1 MSGFMKKLRS
11 ASTGAATVTK
21 DPTLKTK
28 KDEPPVEKTPLE
40 KMLQNAGPVRA
51 DGSDKFFGLENFGNT
66 CYCNSVVQALFY
78 CEAFRNNVV
87 NYPPLSPTETPNGDR
102 RKVHVTIRPPMADP
116 AASPVNKGKPLTAS
130 QAMKQRQQINA
141 GQLPPGQQR
150 PEDKPD
156 SPEYKKKQAM
166 IKGPVLE
173 LGVENSGLYGM
184 DECTFTG
191 LKDIFTALI
200 ESKTRTG
207 VLSPQRFLEIF
218 KRDNEMFR
226 NQNHQDAHEFYGLV
240 LNDVIANVET
250 SARRLQELEP
260 PGQANGLAHSMET
273 AVGASAALMKAQHA
287 TGAMSPGTGWVHDIF
302 EGLLTSETKC
312 LACETAS
319 QRDETFLDLSIDLEE
334 HSSVTSCLRKFSD
347 EEMLCERNK
356 FHCDQC
362 GGLQEAEK
370 RMKIKKLPKV
380 MALHLKRFKYTE
392 DFTRLQ
398 KLFHR
403 VVYPYHLRM
412 FNTTDD
418 ADDQDRL
425 YELYAVIVHIG
436 GHAYHGHYVTVIKT
450 PDRGWLLFDDEMVE
464 PVDKHFVRNFFGD
477 KPGMACAYVL
487 FYQETTHE
495 KMMAEQEA
503 EGLEEVRIER
513 EKADLALDRLQTN
526 GDARSPL
533 VRQLTSP
540 TSPIEDKE
548 DKEDRDSFAVLN
560 HAETAPVILNAPPVP
575 AIPRKIPEPIKTYAL
590 NPAPPS
596 DTPFTPVTALKND
609 VPPSSP
615 KLAKEAKKLDKKEQK
630 AADKA
635 RKIAEKEQLKED
647 EKRRK
652 ENLKQIQ
659 DARRKN
665 HDELAQ
671 ALAESKALAANAS
684 GASAGVGGGGMM
696 RKLSIGIMPETH
708 SPKPSTQGSPSPLMH
723 RANTGSK
730 SFSRKSLNMGSL
742 FSKDKTKDKEK
753 EKEKETDKGEAPPRE
768 NGRDIFD
775 KPESTPSESAMT
787 TSGTADF
794 DGSEGARTS
803 SNVDRP
809 PDKHDSMHGL
819 KQRFSFSV
827 GRKKSTIFH

>member
-1 MSGFMKKLRS
+1 M
-11 ASTGAATVTK
+11 
-21 DPTLKTK
+21 
-28 KDEPPVEKTPLE
+28 
-40 KMLQNAGPVRA
+40 
-51 DGSDKFFGLENFGNT
+51 
-66 CYCNSVVQALFY
+66 VQALFY
-78 CEAFRNNVV
+78 CEVFRNSVV
-87 NYPPLSPTETPNGDR
+87 NYPPLSPTDTPNEDR
-102 RKVHVTIRPPMADP
+102 RKVRVTIRPPIIDS
-116 AASPVNKGKPLTAS
+116 AASPANKTKPLTAS
-130 QAMKQRQQINA
+130 QAMKQRQQINS
-141 GQLPPGQQR
+141 GTLPSGQQR

-200 ESKTRTG
+200 ESKNRTG

-260 PGQANGLAHSMET
+260 SSQINGLAHALDNAT
-273 AVGASAALMKAQHA
+273 GASAALIKAQHA
-287 TGAMSPGTGWVHDIF
+287 TGAMSSGTGWVHDIF
-302 EGLLTSETKC
+302 EGVLTSETKC

-380 MALHLKRFKYTE
+380 LALHLKRFKYTE

-418 ADDQDRL
+418 AEDQDRL

-436 GHAYHGHYVTVIKT
+436 AHAYHGHYVTVIKT

-477 KPGMACAYVL
+477 KPGMASAYVL

-526 GDARSPL
+526 GDAKSPL
-533 VRQLTSP
+533 KRQFTLP
-540 TSPIEDKE
+540 TSPIEE
-548 DKEDRDSFAVLN
+548 DQDSFEALH
-560 HAETAPVILNAPPVP
+560 HAETAPGILATPPVP
-575 AIPRKIPEPIKTYAL
+575 RIPATIPAPIKTYPM

-596 DTPFTPVTALKND
+596 AVPFTPVTALRKD
-609 VPPSSP
+609 LPPPSP
-615 KLAKEAKKLDKKEQK
+615 KLAKEAIKLDKKEQK

-652 ENLKQIQ
+652 ENAKQQ
-659 DARRKN
+659 QETRRKN
-665 HDELAQ
+665 QEDLEK
-671 ALAESKALAANAS
+671 ALVESKAM
-684 GASAGVGGGGMM
+684 GGDSERA
-696 RKLSIGIMPETH
+696 RKKSIGLMPDTPL
-708 SPKPSTQGSPSPLMH
+708 SATTPDSASTLMLRGH
-723 RANTGSK
+723 RTSK

-742 FSKDKTKDKEK
+742 FSSKDKNKEKDKG
-753 EKEKETDKGEAPPRE
+753 KGEDGPARE
-768 NGRDIFD
+768 NGKDVYH
-775 KPESTPSESAMT
+775 KTESTGTPSESAVT
-787 TSGTADF
+787 TGTTEYND
-794 DGSEGARTS
+794 SEGARTS
-803 SNVDRP
+803 SNADRP
-809 PDKHDSMHGL
+809 PENQNGKQGL
-819 KQRFSFSV
+819 KERFSFSV
-827 GRKKSTIFH
+827 ARKKSFANL

>member
-1 MSGFMKKLRS
+1 MN
-11 ASTGAATVTK
+11 GAA
-21 DPTLKTK
+21 
-28 KDEPPVEKTPLE
+28 
-40 KMLQNAGPVRA
+40 
-51 DGSDKFFGLENFGNT
+51 
-66 CYCNSVVQALFY
+66 NS
-78 CEAFRNNVV
+78 
-87 NYPPLSPTETPNGDR
+87 
-102 RKVHVTIRPPMADP
+102 P
-116 AASPVNKGKPLTAS
+116 ANKQKPLTAS
-130 QAMKQRQQINA
+130 QAMKQRQQLNS
-141 GQLPPGQQR
+141 GQLPSGQQR

-173 LGVENSGLYGM
+173 LGVENSGLYGI

-260 PGQANGLAHSMET
+260 PNQGNGLAHSTEN
-273 AVGASAALMKAQHA
+273 AVGASAALMKAQQA
-287 TGAMSPGTGWVHDIF
+287 TGVMSPGTGWVHDIF
-302 EGLLTSETKC
+302 EGVLTSETKC
-312 LACETAS
+312 LACETTS

-425 YELYAVIVHIG
+425 YELYAVVVHIG
-436 GHAYHGHYVTVIKT
+436 GNAYHGHYISVIKT

-513 EKADLALDRLQTN
+513 EKADLVLDRLKIN
-526 GDARSPL
+526 GETKSPL
-533 VRQLTSP
+533 TRQITTPVSP
-540 TSPIEDKE
+540 MEDKE
-548 DKEDRDSFAVLN
+548 DQDNFAILD
-560 HAETAPVILNAPPVP
+560 HAETAPGILPGTLDRPPVP
-575 AIPRKIPEPIKTYAL
+575 PIPKKIPEPIKTYPL
-590 NPAPPS
+590 NAAPPS
-596 DTPFTPVTALKND
+596 ATPFTPVTVLKND
-609 VPPSSP
+609 ARPGSP

-630 AADKA
+630 AAEKA
-635 RKIAEKEQLKED
+635 RKVAEKEQLKED

-652 ENLKQIQ
+652 ENAKQLQ
-659 DARRKN
+659 EARKKN
-665 HDELAQ
+665 QEELAL
-671 ALAESKALAANAS
+671 ALAESKAMAA
-684 GASAGVGGGGMM
+684 GGEKL
-696 RKLSIGIMPETH
+696 RKKSIGIMAEA
-708 SPKPSTQGSPSPLMH
+708 SPSSPSTPSSSSPLMNRSH
-723 RANTGSK
+723 RGSK
-730 SFSRKSLNMGSL
+730 SFSRKSLNMGGL
-742 FSKDKTKDKEK
+742 FSKDKHKEK
-753 EKEKETDKGEAPPRE
+753 EKEKPAEEDLGLARE
-768 NGRDIFD
+768 NGKDSSLH
-775 KPESTPSESAMT
+775 KPESEPSESAMT
-787 TSGTADF
+787 SGTAEYN
-794 DGSEGARTS
+794 GSEGARTS
-803 SNVDRP
+803 SNADRP
-809 PDKHDSMHGL
+809 PDKSDGKHGL
-819 KQRFSFSV
+819 KERFSFSV
-827 GRKKSTIFH
+827 GRKKSFVFP

>member
-1 MSGFMKKLRS
+1 M
-11 ASTGAATVTK
+11 
-21 DPTLKTK
+21 
-28 KDEPPVEKTPLE
+28 
-40 KMLQNAGPVRA
+40 
-51 DGSDKFFGLENFGNT
+51 
-66 CYCNSVVQALFY
+66 VQALFY

-87 NYPPLSPTETPNGDR
+87 NYPPLSPTDTPNEDR
-102 RKVHVTIRPPMADP
+102 RKVRVTVRPPIVDP
-116 AASPVNKGKPLTAS
+116 AKDPNKKPLTAS
-130 QAMKQRQQINA
+130 QAMKQRQQINS
-141 GQLPPGQQR
+141 GQSPPGQQR

-240 LNDVIANVET
+240 LNDVIANVEA
-250 SARRLQELEP
+250 SARRMQELEAP
-260 PGQANGLAHSMET
+260 KVNGNGLSHSLED
-273 AVGASAALMKAQHA
+273 AVGASAAFMKAQHA
-287 TGAMSPGTGWVHDIF
+287 TGATSPGTGWVHDIF
-302 EGLLTSETKC
+302 EGVLTSETKC

-425 YELYAVIVHIG
+425 YELYAVVVHIG

-513 EKADLALDRLQTN
+513 EKADLALDRLQEN
-526 GDARSPL
+526 GNGISPL
-533 VRQLTSP
+533 KRQFTSP
-540 TSPIEDKE
+540 ISPIEDKE
-548 DKEDRDSFAVLN
+548 DQDPFVKLGRT
-560 HAETAPVILNAPPVP
+560 ETAPGVLDTAAPPVP
-575 AIPRKIPEPIKTYAL
+575 KIPHTIPEPIKTYPM

-596 DTPFTPVTALKND
+596 DKPFTPGSALKSD
-609 VPPSSP
+609 APPLSP
-615 KLAKEAKKLDKKEQK
+615 QLAKDAKKQDKKEQK
-630 AADKA
+630 AAEKA
-635 RKIAEKEQLKED
+635 RKIAEKEQMKED

-652 ENLKQIQ
+652 ENLKQLQ
-659 DARRKN
+659 ETRKKN
-665 HDELAQ
+665 QEDLET
-671 ALAESKALAANAS
+671 ALAESKAMAAAS
-684 GASAGVGGGGMM
+684 PGDIV
-696 RKLSIGIMPETH
+696 RKKSIGIMPDAT
-708 SPKPSTQGSPSPLMH
+708 SSSPSTPGSANPLIH
-723 RANTGSK
+723 RGHRGSK
-730 SFSRKSLNMGSL
+730 SFSRKSLNMSGL
-742 FSKDKTKDKEK
+742 FSKEKNKEK
-753 EKEKETDKGEAPPRE
+753 EKGKAVEE
-768 NGRDIFD
+768 NGRDVFH
-775 KPESTPSESAMT
+775 KTESTPSESALT
-787 TSGTADF
+787 TSGTAEF
-794 DGSEGARTS
+794 NGSEGARSSIADTS
-803 SNVDRP
+803 
-809 PDKHDSMHGL
+809 PDKHDPKPGL
-819 KQRFSFSV
+819 KERFSFSV
-827 GRKKSTIFH
+827 GRKKSFVFP